1 MNWSSR
7 GKESISEILGFN
19 LRLRYPKKRDNIQ
32 RPVQQM
38 NSPRCALL
46 FFSLFLKKKKKKHH
60 SNCKNRVFHSF
71 STSHENQGPSLIK
84 PKLHSQLQE
93 ETANLLNSWLF

>member
-7 GKESISEILGFN
+7 GKESISEILEFN

-46 FFSLFLKKKKKKHH
+46 FFSLFLKKKNKSITVTARTEYFIHLVPH
-60 SNCKNRVFHSF
+60 MR
-71 STSHENQGPSLIK
+71 IK
-84 PKLHSQLQE
+84 VQV
-93 ETANLLNSWLF
+93 